1 MKVVLLK
8 DVAGLGVRGA
18 VVKVAE
24 GYARNYLIPKGLAQE
39 ATAGRLKE
47 IARRERVKEQ
57 KADRLATQARQMA
70 DKLAGLTVRIPVR
83 AGEGGKLFGSVGTK
97 DIAQVLATQHNLE
110 IDRKKLEIKEPIKS
124 LGRFPVLARLHPGV
138 QAKFEVE
145 VVSDDA

>member
-1 MKVVLLK
+1 VKVVLLK

>member
-145 VVSDDA
+145 VVGDDA

>member
-1 MKVVLLK
+1 VKVVLLK

-145 VVSDDA
+145 VVGDDA